1 MSQYREIIING
12 VWKQNPGMVQ
22 ILGMCPVL
30 AISTNI
36 TNALGLGLA
45 TTLVMAFSNAG
56 VSLVRN
62 HITADTRIPVF
73 ILIIASMVT
82 IIDMTMNAFVH
93 PLYLVLGIF
102 IPLIVTNCI
111 VLART
116 EAFASRNT
124 FWPSALDG
132 MMMGLGVTVVLV
144 MLGAIRELIGK
155 GTLLS
160 GIDLALGPVAK
171 HWVIH
176 VIPDYPGF
184 LLSIL
189 PPGAFFGLG
198 LIIAARNWLDQ
209 RSKVAAQP
217 PARAIEASE
226 AAA

>member
-1 MSQYREIIING
+1 MSAYREIIVNG
-12 VWKQNPGMVQ
+12 LWKQNPSMVQ
-22 ILGMCPVL
+22 ILGMCPLL

-36 TNALGLGLA
+36 TNALGLGIA
-45 TTLVMAFSNAG
+45 TALVMAFSNAG

-62 HITADTRIPVF
+62 HVTPDTRIPVF
-73 ILIIASMVT
+73 ILIIAALVT
-82 IIDMTMNAFVH
+82 IIDMSMNAFVH

-116 EAFASRNT
+116 EVFASRNPVL
-124 FWPSALDG
+124 PSLVDG
-132 MMMGLGVTVVLV
+132 FMMGLGVTVVLV
-144 MLGAIRELIGK
+144 MLGALRELVGK

-160 GIDLALGPVAK
+160 GIDLALGPIAR

-176 VIPDYPGF
+176 VIPDYPGV

-198 LIIAARNWLDQ
+198 LIIAARNWIDQ
-209 RSKVAAQP
+209 RHQ
-217 PARAIEASE
+217 ARANPSATIAAPT
-226 AAA
+226 AAAA